1 MMILLFIF
9 FIWDCN
15 GNKEI
20 TPEEITLPDS
30 GITIEYATHGKSGL
44 NPPIV
49 ALHGFLGSWY
59 SYSLLMQSMP
69 KVLIYTIS
77 LPCYG
82 GSTKDTAIA
91 SSFDSIAEIVI
102 EFMDALDIESA
113 FIMGHSM
120 GSIISQRI
128 AILYPNRVAG
138 IITVGTIG
146 SLALNS
152 DLIDIL
158 DLFEVQGS
166 QVFNL
171 LPDDSYPVDFIRGVL
186 GPTTLVLVP
195 EFFFNKTVEEAAK
208 APFKCWVA
216 SITEM
221 KNFNQLDDLQN
232 LEIPFL
238 IIYGSLDF
246 ITWDSEK
253 GGAESV
259 VLNVPD
265 ITLYKFHNLGH
276 SPHQE
281 DPETTADIIRTFIK
295 SID

>member
-9 FIWDCN
+9 FICYCN
-15 GNKEI
+15 GKEI
-20 TPEEITLPDS
+20 TPKEITLPDS

-44 NPPIV
+44 NPPII

-59 SYSLLMQSMP
+59 SYFLLMQSMP

-91 SSFDSIAEIVI
+91 SNFDSIAEIVI
-102 EFMDALDIESA
+102 EFMDTLDIESA

-158 DLFEVQGS
+158 DLFEYQGS

-171 LPDDSYPVDFIRGVL
+171 LPDDSYPVDFIRAAM
-186 GPTTLVLVP
+186 GPTTLDLVP
-195 EFFFNKTVEEAAK
+195 EFFFNKSVEETAK
-208 APFKCWVA
+208 VPFKCWLA
-216 SITEM
+216 GINEM
-221 KNFNQLDDLQN
+221 KNFNQLDDLQS
-232 LEIPFL
+232 LELPFV

-246 ITWDSEK
+246 IPWDSEK

-265 ITLYKFHNLGH
+265 VTLYKFHNLGH
-276 SPHQE
+276 APHQE
-281 DPETTADIIRTFIK
+281 DPEITADIIGTFIK
-295 SID
+295 SIL